1 MTHLIGYARVSTSD
15 QNCELQIDALIGAG
29 VAREDI
35 HTDSASGATR
45 KRRGLQAALKDLREG
60 DVLVIWKLDRLTR
73 NVLHAIGI
81 VQDIAAKKAHL
92 RCLTQSIDTTTPGG
106 RLLFHM
112 VAAFAEF
119 ERELGVERTKAGLA
133 AAAARGRK
141 GGRKPKLS
149 PQELA
154 QVRADLAAGDTIKEI
169 ARRHGVQPAAVYR
182 WRRANG

>member
-45 KRRGLQAALKDLREG
+45 KRR
-60 DVLVIWKLDRLTR
+60 
-73 NVLHAIGI
+73 
-81 VQDIAAKKAHL
+81 
-92 RCLTQSIDTTTPGG
+92 
-106 RLLFHM
+106 
-112 VAAFAEF
+112 
-119 ERELGVERTKAGLA
+119 
-133 AAAARGRK
+133 
-141 GGRKPKLS
+141 PKLS